1 VYVCVHY
8 LSILLLLLFN
18 QPSPKITQCALCT
31 TPTTGRSVGTVPPTP
46 TLSSHA
52 RFESALDDKLTCV
65 HAHQLTHTETLAIY
79 YYSHPDHEIQC
90 VCVRVRAQPDQHNE
104 VSSSA
109 RARTHTHTHLSNQ
122 PQQKTTRSQS
132 ISFPCLLIIDD
143 DWIYR
148 NSVYIYPSPSINQS
162 TNRCGGS
169 IKPYSRG

>member
-109 RARTHTHTHLSNQ
+109 RARTHTHTPIQ
-122 PQQKTTRSQS
+122 PTPTKNYSVAVDLFSLFVDNWRRLNISQLGLYIS
-132 ISFPCLLIIDD
+132 IT
-143 DWIYR
+143 
-148 NSVYIYPSPSINQS
+148 INQS
-162 TNRCGGS
+162 INEQV
-169 IKPYSRG
+169 RGID